1 MKSSKNARSHFF
13 RVHFFNGL
21 HMSDAGCHSHKIAK
35 ECLDPD
41 VDTFACEKLFTPV
54 NIPGHWFCIA
64 VLLKDKRI
72 VCHDSMCQC
81 VRKEKQFNRE
91 DELLLMCRFLV
102 DEHIIQKGK
111 PLPGKWRLD
120 FTHLSSTPQQ
130 NDGHSCGVFT
140 VMHADCLSLGCK
152 LDFDAN
158 HVINCRNRMAL
169 KTLEKD
175 DGTQFPLH
183 SKRIRRKREKK
194 KKTQS
199 TRILCHQILC
209 TFWTGFQLIIGWQ
222 LLKHMTTKCPASHFT
237 HRLT

>member
-1 MKSSKNARSHFF
+1 MAACANAQERKNNSTTK
-13 RVHFFNGL
+13 
-21 HMSDAGCHSHKIAK
+21 MS
-35 ECLDPD
+35 CLSC
-41 VDTFACEKLFTPV
+41 V
-54 NIPGHWFCIA
+54 
-64 VLLKDKRI
+64 VL
-72 VCHDSMCQC
+72 S
-81 VRKEKQFNRE
+81 
-91 DELLLMCRFLV
+91 V
-102 DEHIIQKGK
+102 DEHIAQKGK
-111 PLPGKWRLD
+111 PPPGKWQSESTNLP
-120 FTHLSSTPQQ
+120 STPRQ
-130 NDGHSCGVFT
+130 NDGHSCSVLM
-140 VMHADCLSLGCK
+140 VIHADCLSLGCK

-222 LLKHMTTKCPASHFT
+222 LLKHMTTKCLASCFT